1 MRKRSFTANLM
12 FMKQLGEQTWV
23 QEGPTNIGFFD
34 CGGEVLLIDSGNDK
48 ESGRKINKI
57 LKEKNWRLKGIINTH
72 SNADHI
78 GGNDYLQRNL
88 GCEVYASAT
97 EKAFIESPVLETS
110 FLWGGREIGELR
122 NKFFQARPS
131 RVTEVITKEGE
142 WMEGL
147 HVVPLAGHFF
157 QMIGLKTPDGTFFAA
172 DSLFGKDILEKYK
185 IPFIYDVAAF
195 RKSIETVRNQDVR
208 FVVPSHG
215 PISGDIGETAEW
227 NLKRVDEI
235 EAALLEILERELS
248 FDSVLKELC
257 DRFGIALNGGQF
269 ALVGSTVRSFLTYLA
284 DEGSAKY
291 LFKENYM
298 LWSRT

>member
-1 MRKRSFTANLM
+1 MT
-12 FMKQLGEQTWV
+12 QLGEKTWV
-23 QEGPTNIGFFD
+23 LEGPTNIGFFEEKGD
-34 CGGEVLLIDSGNDK
+34 VLLVDSGNDK

-88 GCEVYASAT
+88 GCEIYAAET

-131 RVTEVITKEGE
+131 RVTEIIDQSRE
-142 WMEGL
+142 WKSGIRII
-147 HVVPLAGHFF
+147 PLEGHFF
-157 QMIGLKTPDGTFFAA
+157 QMIGLKTPDEILFAA
-172 DSLFGKDILEKYK
+172 DSLFGEDVLDKYK
-185 IPFIYDVAAF
+185 IPFIYDVAAY
-195 RKSIETVRNQDVR
+195 RSSIIRVREEKAR

-215 PISGDIGETAEW
+215 PISGNITETADR

-235 EAALLEILERELS
+235 EESLLAILEEESS
-248 FDSVLKELC
+248 FDRILKRLC
-257 DRFGIALNGGQF
+257 DRFGILLNGGQY
-269 ALVGSTVRSFLTYLA
+269 ALIGSTVRSFLSYLA
-284 DEGSAKY
+284 DAGLAEY
-291 LFKENYM
+291 RFRDNLM
-298 LWSRT
+298 LWRRI